1 MILVAPSILSA
12 DFAHLADDLAS
23 MKASGA
29 DWIHYDVMDGQF
41 VPNISFGMPIL
52 KAIRG
57 ASDLFIDAHLMI
69 VDPQNYA
76 GQFCKAGADMVTV
89 HVEASSKENIR
100 RALDI
105 IKSNGKKCGVVV
117 KPMTGPEGV
126 REYLPDID
134 MVLVMTVEPGF
145 GGQSFMADQMEKVSK
160 IRTMIDEIN
169 PGCRLE
175 VDGGINAETA
185 AVAVGAGA
193 DVLVAGSYFF
203 GAADRTAAV
212 DILKG

>member
-76 GQFCKAGADMVTV
+76 GQFCRAGADMVTV

-117 KPMTGPEGV
+117 KPMTGPEAV

-160 IRTMIDEIN
+160 IRAMIDENN

>member
-76 GQFCKAGADMVTV
+76 GQFCRAGADMVTV

-117 KPMTGPEGV
+117 KPMTGPEAV

-160 IRTMIDEIN
+160 IRAMIDEIN